1 MGNKRRFNPKRRSF
15 RERRAKMNRSIIPI
29 NEILDRVIS
38 EKGKDHQIDIAIEEM
53 SELTKAL
60 LKDRRHHSPETVAD
74 ITEEMADVYI
84 CLAELS
90 IIYENRSEVED
101 MTDRKLQRLKERL
114 DDEEMGNEGNS

>member
-1 MGNKRRFNPKRRSF
+1 MARLDQDAHTICLLYQVIRR
-15 RERRAKMNRSIIPI
+15 
-29 NEILDRVIS
+29 
-38 EKGKDHQIDIAIEEM
+38 KGKDHQIDIAIEEM

-60 LKDRRHHSPETVAD
+60 LKDRRHHSPETVTD

-101 MTDRKLQRLKERL
+101 MIDRKLRRLRKRLK
-114 DDEEMGNEGNS
+114 DEEECGSD